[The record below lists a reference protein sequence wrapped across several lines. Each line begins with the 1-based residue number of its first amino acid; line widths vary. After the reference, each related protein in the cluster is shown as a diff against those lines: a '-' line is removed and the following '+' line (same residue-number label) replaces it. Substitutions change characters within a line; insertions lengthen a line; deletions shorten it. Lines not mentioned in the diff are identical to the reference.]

1 MPQFI
6 YKKFLSPVDPVSGNY
21 APARHRS
28 DGQTNAQQATYI
40 EELKKVNEELRE
52 ARRAAL
58 NLMED
63 AIAAKEALQK
73 SEVKFR
79 TLFESMDEGYILCE
93 VIFDKNEKPVDILYL
108 EANDAAVRMT
118 GTELAG
124 KTTRQLDP
132 NFEQYWFDT
141 WGRVAKTGMPER
153 HEYCSGPLGVW
164 YSFYVFKIGGV
175 KDTKVAV
182 VYEDITLQK
191 HQQQRQE
198 FLLKLSDALRAKSEP
213 IEVQETITHVTMDHF
228 KSDRCYYCEIEADQA
243 IIRRDAAKEGFT
255 SVAGVYSMN
264 DIPIFKAIVEAGKYI
279 IVNDVTT
286 TASVD
291 ESLRQLCIQL
301 QVISFIDVPVIK
313 NDIIVGILCIVQSE
327 PRNWTEFEI
336 QLAEE
341 VAQRTWTDIERAKV
355 EKTLRESEERKEFL
369 LKLNDA
375 IRQLNDPA
383 EIQYEAA
390 RLVAEQLNADR
401 VHFAEITPDEQLVIR
416 KEYVRGDA
424 PSLAGK
430 VLKPEVIAA
439 VKLQVEEPVVIPD
452 TQAFSL
458 LSDEEKAALAEA
470 KIRSQLSVAL
480 SRMGKKVAT
489 FSVDQTTPRE
499 WKPLEISILQEAAER
514 TWGAVERAKVEEA
527 LRQNEALLAK
537 ELEDTR
543 QLQKISSRMIE
554 KGDLHALFDALIDS
568 AIDFMHSDS
577 ASIQILNA
585 EGNQLLLVAWKGF
598 DPQSA
603 EFWKNVAAGS
613 TTTCGKAL
621 ESKTRAVIPDVN
633 ASKEVSKE
641 DLKEYHRSGIVATQ
655 STPLISR
662 SGKCVGMMS
671 THWKRVYEPSEREF
685 RLFELLTRQVADL
698 IERKQSEDA
707 LRHSEERFRTLTNV
721 VPQLIWTNDGNGKA
735 DFFNERWYQYS
746 GLNYEESFGPG
757 WEAIVHPDDAASVKK
772 WNDALAKGDVFE
784 TEYRLRAHDGSY
796 CWFIGRNVPLKD
808 DTGKIIGWFGSAT
821 DIERIKKAEESLRLS
836 EELNR
841 IALLSAEMGAWDWD
855 VVNGNIEGNEQYFQL
870 LGVPEHGKKSFDFF
884 LEFLHPGDRK
894 RVQNELNH
902 AVEDG
907 VYHSEFRIIRADTHK
922 ERWMNV
928 YARAVSNENKRTTR
942 MVGVMYDITRRKKME
957 QQKDDFIGI
966 ASHELKTPLTTIKV
980 YVELLCEIFKEKND
994 TTGVTYMQKLDG
1006 QVDRITELVGALLD
1020 TAKLAEGQL
1029 KLDLQEF
1036 DMNELIERQIKD
1048 LKHLSKAHKLV
1059 FKPGK
1064 LEKVTADKERIGQVI
1079 TNFITNAVKYSPKG
1093 GEVLITSEEVQG
1105 GVKVSVHDIGIGIPE
1120 ELQEKVFDRF
1130 FRINNPDV
1138 KTFPGMGIGLYIAQ
1152 GIIRRHHGNIGVKS
1166 HSGEGSEFYFFVPY
1180 NSDSE

>member
-1 MPQFI
+1 MPQSI
-6 YKKFLSPVDPVSGNY
+6 YKKILSPLDPLPGSYSPPHQRNGIY
-21 APARHRS
+21 ADSQQPA
-28 DGQTNAQQATYI
+28 YI
-40 EELKKVNEELRE
+40 EELKKVNEELKE

-93 VIFDKNEKPVDILYL
+93 VIFDENEKPVDILYL
-108 EANDAAVRMT
+108 EANDAAVRMARK
-118 GTELAG
+118 ELAG

-132 NFEQYWFDT
+132 NFQQHWFDT

-153 HEYCSGPLGVW
+153 YEYCPRPLGVW
-164 YSFYVFKIGGV
+164 YSFYVFKIGGA
-175 KDTKVAV
+175 KDTKVAA
-182 VYEDITLQK
+182 VYEDITQRK
-191 HQQQRQE
+191 QQEQRQE
-198 FLLKLSDALRAKSEP
+198 FLLKLSDALRTKSEP
-213 IEVQETITHVTMDHF
+213 IEVQETITRVTMDHF
-228 KSDRCYYCEIEADQA
+228 KSDRCYYCEIEADQT
-243 IIRRDAAKEGFT
+243 IIRRDAARQGFT

-264 DIPIFKAIVEAGKYI
+264 DIPVFKVVVEAEKPI
-279 IVNDVTT
+279 IVNDVAT
-286 TASVD
+286 TASLD
-291 ESLRQLCIQL
+291 ESLRQLCIQQ

-313 NDIIVGILCIVQSE
+313 NDITAGILCIIQSE
-327 PRNWTEFEI
+327 PRKWTEFEI
-336 QLAEE
+336 QLAKE
-341 VAQRTWTDIERAKV
+341 VAERAWTDIERAKAQQA
-355 EKTLRESEERKEFL
+355 LHES
-369 LKLNDA
+369 
-375 IRQLNDPA
+375 
-383 EIQYEAA
+383 
-390 RLVAEQLNADR
+390 
-401 VHFAEITPDEQLVIR
+401 
-416 KEYVRGDA
+416 
-424 PSLAGK
+424 
-430 VLKPEVIAA
+430 
-439 VKLQVEEPVVIPD
+439 
-452 TQAFSL
+452 
-458 LSDEEKAALAEA
+458 
-470 KIRSQLSVAL
+470 
-480 SRMGKKVAT
+480 
-489 FSVDQTTPRE
+489 
-499 WKPLEISILQEAAER
+499 
-514 TWGAVERAKVEEA
+514 
-527 LRQNEALLAK
+527 EALLAK
-537 ELEDTR
+537 ELDDTR
-543 QLQKISSRMIE
+543 KLQKISSRMIK
-554 KGDLHALFDALIDS
+554 KGDVGSLYEALLNS
-568 AIDFMHSDS
+568 AAGFMHADC
-577 ASIQILNA
+577 ASIQILNP
-585 EGNQLLLVAWKGF
+585 EGNQLLMAAWKGF
-598 DPQSA
+598 HPASA
-603 EFWKNVAAGS
+603 EFWKYVGTDS
-613 TTTCGKAL
+613 TSICGKAL
-621 ESKTRAVIPDVN
+621 EIKTRVVISDIN
-633 ASKEVSKE
+633 NWNQISKE
-641 DLKEYHRSGIVATQ
+641 DLDEYRRSGIVATQ
-655 STPLISR
+655 STPLITR
-662 SGKCVGMMS
+662 SGKCVGMIS
-671 THWKRVYEPSEREF
+671 THWRRVYEPSEREF
-685 RLFELLTRQVADL
+685 RLFDLLTRQVADL

-707 LRHSEERFRTLTNV
+707 LRHSEERLRTLTNV

-870 LGVPEHGKKSFDFF
+870 LGMPEHGKKSFDFF

-902 AVEDG
+902 AVEEG

-928 YARAVSNENKRTTR
+928 YARAVSNDNKRTTR
-942 MVGVMYDITRRKKME
+942 MIGVMYDITRRKKME

-966 ASHELKTPLTTIKV
+966 ASHELKTPLTSIKV

-1006 QVDRITELVGALLD
+1006 QVDRITELVSALLD

-1029 KLDLQEF
+1029 NLDLQQF

-1048 LKHLSKAHKLV
+1048 LKHLSKTHKLV